1 VAATWEDNRSGAP
14 QVYVALKANDRN
26 RFATAMQVSG
36 GGEAYEPAIA
46 SLPQNRF
53 ALAWEQDGS
62 IHARVLTDDGLG
74 MPVAL
79 GSAGA
84 SHVSLASFGSR
95 VFASWR
101 EQRDRLWFVKVAAL
115 SVTAAGK
122 LGVESITSVEAA
134 GLETQVLFPSIAVN
148 DAGLSVAWEDRR
160 AGHTRLL
167 VSHSPDQAQ
176 SFGEP
181 QHLNEF
187 LSNRNQYDQGN
198 GVTRVSL
205 ASFAQDEILAAWMDK
220 RRGGLGYGI
229 FAALGSDGGAIFGPN
244 EKVHGEAGDKQ
255 PHYNPAV
262 AGNPDGDFV
271 VAWDDFRRGDSDI
284 WLSAY
289 NEDDEWSQDFSGNR
303 ERRRRA
309 VTPLDRARRPG
320 PITPAVDRA
329 RRHGCSG
336 PTLVQPRYT
345 ALKPVAIVSGGARL
359 TNNMDGGDD
368 ARGEDTRDR
377 NTTGRNTTAADKGK
391 QARLPASATRKNPR
405 PQQSETGSRIRRSAG

>member
-1 VAATWEDNRSGAP
+1 MKFRVAALCLVLAALPAQATERWKFDTRLAVTGDPVSGVYPHLDGAGRKHIAVASQSVATTWEDNRSGTP
-14 QVYVALKANDRN
+14 QVYVARKTNDQD
-26 RFATAMQVSG
+26 RFSAAMQVSD

-53 ALAWEQDGS
+53 VLAWEQDGA
-62 IHARVLTDDGLG
+62 IHARILSDSGLG
-74 MPVAL
+74 T
-79 GSAGA
+79 SAKLSSA
-84 SHVSLASFGSR
+84 ASSHVSLASFGAQI
-95 VFASWR
+95 FASWR
-101 EQRDRLWFVKVAAL
+101 EQQDRLWFVKVAAL

-122 LGVESITSVEAA
+122 LGVESITSAEAI

-148 DAGLSVAWEDRR
+148 DAGLCVAWEDRR

-167 VSHSPDQAQ
+167 VSSSSDQAQ

-262 AGNPDGDFV
+262 AGNSNGDFV

-289 NEDDEWSQDFSGNR
+289 NDDEEWSQDFSPAIASGAG
-303 ERRRRA
+303 EQSH
-309 VTPLDRARRPG
+309 
-320 PITPAVDRA
+320 PAVALDDQGRLHLLWMERGDMNAPGRLWYSRA
-329 RRHGCSG
+329 M
-336 PTLVQPRYT
+336 PR
-345 ALKPVAIVSGGARL
+345 
-359 TNNMDGGDD
+359 
-368 ARGEDTRDR
+368 
-377 NTTGRNTTAADKGK
+377 
-391 QARLPASATRKNPR
+391 
-405 PQQSETGSRIRRSAG
+405 

>member
-1 VAATWEDNRSGAP
+1 MKFRVAALCLVLVALPSQATERWKFDTKLAVTGDPVSGVYPHLDGAGRKHLAVTSQSVAAIWEDNRSGKP
-14 QVYVALKANDRN
+14 QVYVARKANDRD
-26 RFATAMQVSG
+26 RFSTAMQVSR
-36 GGEAYEPAIA
+36 GEAYEPAIA

-53 ALAWEQDGS
+53 VLAWEQDGA
-62 IHARVLTDDGLG
+62 IHARILTDSGLG
-74 MPVAL
+74 MPVELA
-79 GSAGA
+79 SMGA
-84 SHVSLASFGSR
+84 SHVSLASFGER
-95 VFASWR
+95 IFASWR
-101 EQRDRLWFVKVAAL
+101 EQQNRLWFVKVAAL

-122 LGVESITSVEAA
+122 LGVESIVPVEVA

-148 DAGLSVAWEDRR
+148 DAGLCVAWEDRR

-167 VSHSPDQAQ
+167 VSQSPDQAQ

-205 ASFAQDEILAAWMDK
+205 APFAQDEILAAWMDK

-244 EKVHGEAGDKQ
+244 EKVHGEAGDRQ

-262 AGNPDGDFV
+262 SGNPNGDFV

-289 NEDDEWSQDFSGNR
+289 NEDDEWSQDFSPAIASGAGEQSHPAIALDDQGR
-303 ERRRRA
+303 LHLLWMERGDIDAPGRLWYGRA
-309 VTPLDRARRPG
+309 M
-320 PITPAVDRA
+320 
-329 RRHGCSG
+329 
-336 PTLVQPRYT
+336 PR
-345 ALKPVAIVSGGARL
+345 
-359 TNNMDGGDD
+359 
-368 ARGEDTRDR
+368 
-377 NTTGRNTTAADKGK
+377 
-391 QARLPASATRKNPR
+391 
-405 PQQSETGSRIRRSAG
+405 

>member
-1 VAATWEDNRSGAP
+1 MKLRVAALCLALVALPAQATGRWTFDTKLAVTGDPVSGVYPHLDGAGRKHIAVASQSVAAIWEDNRSGKP
-14 QVYVALKANDRN
+14 QVFVARKANDRN
-26 RFATAMQVSG
+26 QFSSAMQVSD

-46 SLPQNRF
+46 GLPQNRF
-53 ALAWEQDGS
+53 ALAWEQDGA
-62 IHARVLTDDGLG
+62 IHARVLSDSGLG

-79 GSAGA
+79 GSGGA
-84 SHVSLASFGSR
+84 SHVSLASFGAR

-101 EQRDRLWFVKVAAL
+101 EQQDRLWFVKVAAL

-122 LGVESITSVEAA
+122 LRVESITSVEAT
-134 GLETQVLFPSIAVN
+134 GLETQVLFPSVAVN
-148 DAGLSVAWEDRR
+148 DAGLCVAWEDRR

-167 VSHSPDQAQ
+167 ISQSQDQAQ

-262 AGNPDGDFV
+262 AGNPNGDFV

-289 NEDDEWSQDFSGNR
+289 NEDDEWSQDFSPAIASGAGEQSHPAIALDDQGQLHLLWI
-303 ERRRRA
+303 ERGDMDAPGRLWYSRA
-309 VTPLDRARRPG
+309 MAR
-320 PITPAVDRA
+320 
-329 RRHGCSG
+329 
-336 PTLVQPRYT
+336 
-345 ALKPVAIVSGGARL
+345 
-359 TNNMDGGDD
+359 
-368 ARGEDTRDR
+368 
-377 NTTGRNTTAADKGK
+377 
-391 QARLPASATRKNPR
+391 
-405 PQQSETGSRIRRSAG
+405 

>member
-1 VAATWEDNRSGAP
+1 
-14 QVYVALKANDRN
+14 
-26 RFATAMQVSG
+26 
-36 GGEAYEPAIA
+36 
-46 SLPQNRF
+46 
-53 ALAWEQDGS
+53 
-62 IHARVLTDDGLG
+62 

-205 ASFAQDEILAAWMDK
+205 ASFAQDEITAFSPRSAPTAGQSSDPTRKSTARRATSNRITILPSRATRTAISSSPGTISGAATRISGSAPITRTTNGARISARQSRAAPASSHTPRSRSTTRADYTCCGSSAPTWMLRADS
-220 RRGGLGYGI
+220 GT
-229 FAALGSDGGAIFGPN
+229 AALYRA
-244 EKVHGEAGDKQ
+244 ET
-255 PHYNPAV
+255 
-262 AGNPDGDFV
+262 
-271 VAWDDFRRGDSDI
+271 RC
-284 WLSAY
+284 
-289 NEDDEWSQDFSGNR
+289 NR
-303 ERRRRA
+303 QRRRA
-309 VTPLDRARRPG
+309 A
-320 PITPAVDRA
+320 
-329 RRHGCSG
+329 H
-336 PTLVQPRYT
+336 Q
-345 ALKPVAIVSGGARL
+345 
-359 TNNMDGGDD
+359 
-368 ARGEDTRDR
+368 
-377 NTTGRNTTAADKGK
+377 
-391 QARLPASATRKNPR
+391 
-405 PQQSETGSRIRRSAG
+405 

>member
-1 VAATWEDNRSGAP
+1 MKFRLAALCLVLVALPAQATDRWTFDTKLAVTGEPVSGVYPHLDGAGRKHIAIASEAVAAIWEDNRSGAP
-14 QVYVALKANDRN
+14 QVYVALKANDRKL
-26 RFATAMQVSG
+26 FSAAMQVSG
-36 GGEAYEPAIA
+36 GGEAYEPAIT

-53 ALAWEQDGS
+53 ALAWEQDS
-62 IHARVLTDDGLG
+62 AIHARVLTDSGLG
-74 MPVAL
+74 MPVELA
-79 GSAGA
+79 SKAA
-84 SHVSLASFGSR
+84 SHVSLASFDSR
-95 VFASWR
+95 FFASWR

-115 SVTAAGK
+115 SITAAGQ
-122 LGVESITSVEAA
+122 LAVDSITSIEAT

-167 VSHSPDQAQ
+167 VSRSPDQGQ

-244 EKVHGEAGDKQ
+244 EKVHGEVGDKQ

-289 NEDDEWSQDFSGNR
+289 NEDDEWSQDFSPAIASGAGEQSHPSIALDDEGR
-303 ERRRRA
+303 LHLLWIERA
-309 VTPLDRARRPG
+309 DMDAPG
-320 PITPAVDRA
+320 RLWYSLAI
-329 RRHGCSG
+329 
-336 PTLVQPRYT
+336 PR
-345 ALKPVAIVSGGARL
+345 
-359 TNNMDGGDD
+359 
-368 ARGEDTRDR
+368 
-377 NTTGRNTTAADKGK
+377 
-391 QARLPASATRKNPR
+391 
-405 PQQSETGSRIRRSAG
+405 